1 MKKYAIGVDIGGT
14 NTDIGLVNEQG
25 KCVDIMRISTSEHE
39 NQFHYVDQ
47 LVEAIRRMIMQHDID
62 QITGIGVGVPSGN
75 YYTGCID
82 NAANLNFKGEIPLRE
97 LIRDRIDLPVIIT
110 NDANAAAIGEMIY
123 GGAKEIKHFIMI
135 TLGTGL
141 GSGLVADGKL
151 IYGHDGNAGE
161 LGHII
166 VFPNGR
172 PCKCGRKGCLEQYA
186 SAGGIKK
193 TYLELAIRKEKL
205 PHHQDIDEINSKD
218 IVTWAEKGDP
228 IAIEAFNYTGQI
240 LGLALANAVTFISPE
255 AFFLMGG
262 PVKAGDIL
270 LKPLQRSFEKSL
282 LSLYK
287 GKVKIICSH
296 LNENE
301 AAILGAAALVNEN

>member
-1 MKKYAIGVDIGGT
+1 MKYVIGVDIGGT
-14 NTDIGLVNEQG
+14 NTDIGLVNDQG
-25 KCVDIMRISTSEHE
+25 ECVDMVRISTASHE
-39 NQFHYVDQ
+39 NPFTYSDQ
-47 LVEAIRRMIMQHDID
+47 LVEAIRRMIMLNRVEQVS
-62 QITGIGVGVPSGN
+62 GIGVGVPSGN

-82 NAANLNFKGEIPLRE
+82 NAANLNFKGEIPLRK
-97 LIRDRIDLPVIIT
+97 LIRDRIDLPVVIT

-123 GGAKEIKHFIMI
+123 GGAKDIKHFIMI

-141 GSGLVADGKL
+141 GSGLVCDGKL

-166 VFPNGR
+166 IFPDGR
-172 PCKCGRKGCLEQYA
+172 PCKCGRNGCLEQYS

-193 TYLELAIRKEKL
+193 TYLDLMTEKGKL
-205 PHHQDIDEINSKD
+205 SCVANIEDINSKE
-218 IVTWAEKGDP
+218 IVELARAGDP
-228 IAIEAFNYTGQI
+228 IAIQTFNYTGKI

-262 PVKAGDIL
+262 PVKAGEIL
-270 LKPLQRSFEKSL
+270 LNPLQKSFDEHL

-287 GKVKIICSH
+287 GKIKIITSH

-301 AAILGAAALVNEN
+301 AAILGAAALVS